1 MEGNSLIVCI
11 VNKGFTDLVMEAARD
26 AGAKGGTVFTA
37 RGTGNR
43 EIEKFY
49 GIEIKPEKEI
59 VYIVAA
65 NDIKEKILKAIY
77 KSAGLDTQ
85 GQGIVFSLPVE
96 DLVLREEP
104 ETK

>member
-1 MEGNSLIVCI
+1 MKGNSLIVCI
-11 VNKGFTDLVMEAARD
+11 VNQGYTDLVMEGARK
-26 AGAKGGTVFTA
+26 AGATGGTYFKA

-59 VYIVAA
+59 AFIVVS
-65 NDIKEKILKAIY
+65 NNIKEKVIKEVYA
-77 KSAGLDTQ
+77 SAGLDTQ

-96 DLVLREEP
+96 DFVTRDV
-104 ETK
+104 